1 MISDYRILFEG
12 SICGIIKPKQIKL
25 ISLLL
30 CFTMLILNSGAQSQ
44 ETVQNV
50 FRPNILKINLVPLPP
65 LINNLNQKWIGI
77 EYQRIS
83 NQKISY
89 SALLDVGRFQDYNF
103 TKYYDYFDE
112 HQGFR
117 FTREKVLITGFHL
130 IPSLKYYVRSNRER
144 KGQGIYVSVNIDYYH
159 YFRKTAFF
167 DSATNQ
173 TDEAQDQSARFNIGS
188 TLGAQYLAFNRL
200 AVEVNI
206 SIFTK
211 LFTTSSAP
219 TNPEI
224 YPLNAFWR
232 TANNASWATINIMI
246 GYAFGSGKTT
256 KRTR

>member
-1 MISDYRILFEG
+1 MIYYYCMFFKG
-12 SICGIIKPKQIKL
+12 SINGILKLKQKKL
-25 ISLLL
+25 FLSLLSVA
-30 CFTMLILNSGAQSQ
+30 MLILNSGAHGQ
-44 ETVQNV
+44 ETLQKES
-50 FRPNILKINLVPLPP
+50 RPNILKINLVPLPP

-83 NQKISY
+83 NQKISF
-89 SALLDVGRFQDYNF
+89 SALLDVGRFQDYSF

-130 IPSLKYYVRSNRER
+130 IPSLKYYVKSSRER
-144 KGQGIYVSVNIDYYH
+144 KGQGIYVSGNIDYYH

-167 DSATNQ
+167 DSATKQ
-173 TDEAQDQSARFNIGS
+173 TDDAQDQSARFNIGS

-224 YPLNAFWR
+224 YPLNSFWR
-232 TANNASWATINIMI
+232 TANNASWATINIMV